1 MSKANISEML
11 NSHVVLGAK
20 LSTEETE
27 KFIGVLAERA
37 AELQAELGVN
47 EVKASLKG
55 VSVKG
60 SGKLEYIRP
69 EGDWRD
75 AILDLVSR
83 VAKLGTIT
91 GGLRVDCSALAE
103 RWAER
108 RREREAAKA
117 AAAAAAAS
125 NPPSGN

>member
-1 MSKANISEML
+1 MAKVNVSEML
-11 NSHVVLGAK
+11 SSHVVLGSK
-20 LSTEETE
+20 LSAEETE
-27 KFIGVLAERA
+27 KFLSVLTERA

-60 SGKLEYIRP
+60 SGKLEYGRP
-69 EGDWRD
+69 DGDWRD

-83 VAKLGTIT
+83 VAKLSTIT
-91 GGLRVDCSALAE
+91 SGLKIDCSKLSE

-108 RREREAAKA
+108 RQEREAAKA
-117 AAAAAAAS
+117 AAAGNQPSS
-125 NPPSGN
+125 N